1 MEVQNQVVPQTEAT
15 EQTQEVQAPSAETP
29 AETGNEAQLYEL
41 PDGRKVD
48 AATLASEWKS
58 QFMPDYTRK
67 SQELA
72 ALKRGQAS
80 QKHVVPQQETPDYS
94 ERPWEDPTYTPTTL
108 AEVYEL
114 ADRRAAYLAEQ
125 KAAAVAAEQQRI
137 DQTIESQ
144 LAEIKNLDPEAS
156 ADLIFAHA
164 TKYGFTNLVNAYKN
178 MTAFNVAVKH
188 AEQKAVQN
196 IAKRGVNG
204 QFQPAGATGAADN
217 DAPVWGDTESPFDM
231 LKRLNAVKT

>member
-1 MEVQNQVVPQTEAT
+1 MEDTNQAAVQTEVAT
-15 EQTQEVQAPSAETP
+15 EQVAPAAEVQAEA
-29 AETGNEAQLYEL
+29 AGNEAQQLYEL

-48 AATLASEWKS
+48 ATTLASEWKQ

-67 SQELA
+67 AQELA
-72 ALKRGQAS
+72 ALKRGNA
-80 QKHVVPQQETPDYS
+80 PQQAVQPATQEVDYS
-94 ERPWEDPTYTPTTL
+94 ERPWEDPTYQPQTL

-114 ADRRAAYLAEQ
+114 ADKRAAWKAEQ
-125 KAAAVAAEQQRI
+125 EAAQKAAEQQRI

-144 LAEIKNLDPEAS
+144 LAEIKGLDPEAS
-156 ADLIFAHA
+156 SDLIFAHA

-196 IAKRGVNG
+196 VAKRGANG
-204 QFQPAGATGAADN
+204 QFQPAGATGAADL

-231 LKRLNAVKT
+231 LKRMNAAKT